1 MAPVSW
7 KEDALRFSRHSEPP
21 TAHRLRLRAPA
32 REIVLPAQE
41 GENQEVRDAI
51 KHLSSPATRAHELY
65 VSTDDTIVQ

>member
-7 KEDALRFSRHSEPP
+7 KEDALRFSRRSEPP

-41 GENQEVRDAI
+41 GKNQEVREPI
-51 KHLSSPATRAHELY
+51 KNVSSSATRARELY